1 MECIVTM
8 IHPSDAYIKSPN
20 LHGRVG
26 ACKHRLYIHIRVG
39 SEFRRPVWI
48 ILLPMADQ
56 RDLALSKTGVQLRP
70 DNNWVS
76 AHPWPI
82 RWWQT
87 PRSGSLNVAGRWRE
101 SVNQRRFIDHGQC
114 RSRDWSVSRAIS
126 HSALIIPASH
136 SRAARAGTWTVC
148 VCLCVREWKKKKR
161 KNVCKCAC
169 GERRRLRVCVFD
181 RKKKSLSLCSGKYVC
196 I

>member
-1 MECIVTM
+1 M
-8 IHPSDAYIKSPN
+8 
-20 LHGRVG
+20 
-26 ACKHRLYIHIRVG
+26 G
-39 SEFRRPVWI
+39 SEFRRPLWI

-56 RDLALSKTGVQLRP
+56 GDLALSKTGVQLRP

-136 SRAARAGTWTVC
+136 SRAARAGTWTVFVRECVC
-148 VCLCVREWKKKKR
+148 VCLFVCAWVSERKKEEERMCVSARVGREGD
-161 KNVCKCAC
+161 C
-169 GERRRLRVCVFD
+169 VCV
-181 RKKKSLSLCSGKYVC
+181 CVC
-196 I
+196 VCVWQKEKVAEFVFR